1 MNLKHLFAIGLLIA
15 PLGAPAAEDAK
26 VLLPLVTT
34 KPESGCYQLV
44 DIVDEAGK
52 KSETAAPGQ
61 TIRIRSRFV
70 NLTQDKFFLA
80 ERTLGPW
87 MVQIEYFCRDFESW
101 KNALG
106 HDHPFAIQDVFESLE
121 GRLHEFNSGAM
132 GWTGHDKEW
141 IFLHPSPDDGKF
153 LCGCAAYAR
162 SHQHSMAFSL
172 SPLAWDFCVIK
183 YHRMLSVQAAGMNH
197 TVVQKGELEFRIE
210 RKKTEP
216 EVTIKTAMER
226 LKNREVV
233 ISAPGDRYRITRQNL
248 GEFSDAIKFTNQ
260 EIQTVELGS
269 HSWPAVYAISP
280 DGEWMLR
287 EQKDRNGSPTISL
300 YRVEMN
306 GRVSEVPAFEETVW
320 AASDKVVEI
329 KRNFGDKYSMGNARW
344 VEDGK
349 RSEITI
355 SGKEPTFLEGLTSI
369 VVSYDVAANVA
380 TATREK
386 SGE

>member
-1 MNLKHLFAIGLLIA
+1 MNLKHLVALGLLIT
-15 PLGAPAAEDAK
+15 PLGAPAAEEPK
-26 VLLPLVTT
+26 VLVSLVTT

-44 DIVDEAGK
+44 DIVDEEGTK
-52 KSETAAPGQ
+52 IETAAPGQ
-61 TIRIRSRFV
+61 TIRIRSQFV
-70 NLTQDKFFLA
+70 NLTQEQFFLA

-106 HDHPFAIQDVFESLE
+106 HDHPFARPDMFELME

-141 IFLHPSPDDGKF
+141 IFLHPSPKDGKF
-153 LCGCAAYAR
+153 LCGCTAYAR
-162 SHQHSMAFSL
+162 SHLHSRAIPL

-210 RKKTEP
+210 RKQTEP
-216 EVTIKTAMER
+216 EVLVKTAMER
-226 LKNREVV
+226 RKNREVV
-233 ISAPGDRYRITRQNL
+233 TTAPGGRYRITRQHL
-248 GEFSDAIKFTNQ
+248 GEFSDALEFANQ

-269 HSWPAVYAISP
+269 HTWPAVYSISP
-280 DGEWMLR
+280 DVEWILR
-287 EQKDRNGSPTISL
+287 EQKNQNGSPTVSL
-300 YRVEMN
+300 YRVEGN
-306 GRVSEVPAFEETVW
+306 GRVSEVPAFEEMVW
-320 AASDKVVEI
+320 AASDKAVEI
-329 KRNFGDKYSMGNARW
+329 KRNFGDKYSMGSARW

-349 RSEITI
+349 RLEITI
-355 SGKEPTFLEGLTSI
+355 SGKAPTFIEELTGI

-380 TATREK
+380 TATWKKLDE
-386 SGE
+386 